1 LTIILIVGMAVFGI
15 FRQHG
20 DFGEKGK
27 NLNPAA
33 RQFHEGK
40 QSFLVSSS
48 FPLV

>member
-1 LTIILIVGMAVFGI
+1 MPVFGM
-15 FRQHG
+15 FRQYG

-27 NLNPAA
+27 NLNPAT

-40 QSFLVSSS
+40 QSLLVSSS